1 MYDMSKL
8 DTYNIT
14 QLSTLFS
21 ALVKVYVLNRV
32 FILSLNGNY

>member
-21 ALVKVYVLNRV
+21 VLVKVYALNRV
-32 FILSLNGNY
+32 FALGLNGNN